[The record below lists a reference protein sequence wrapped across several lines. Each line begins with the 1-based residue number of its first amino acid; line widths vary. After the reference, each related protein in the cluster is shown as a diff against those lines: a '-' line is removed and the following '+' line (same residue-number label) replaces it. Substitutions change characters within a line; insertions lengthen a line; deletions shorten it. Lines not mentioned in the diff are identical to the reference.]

1 MAMRVRIDKESEVPI
16 CKQLSE
22 QIVFLIA
29 TGSLRAGEALPS
41 VRQMALRHKIH
52 ANTVSEAYK
61 DLAQRHWL
69 KRHRGKKMVVRPF
82 DDLDH
87 PVETLD
93 DLIDDAIRM
102 ALERGHTLQELRKR
116 VRERLL
122 IVPPDHVLIIED
134 EPGMRRLLLQ
144 ELSDMLPLLA
154 VEAISPDKLLANQG
168 PVIGALVVTLP
179 GRVWNLMA
187 GNPSSLLPRGH
198 PLLAVAPSGVDAH
211 LDHIRELAEESVI
224 AVASISQ
231 EFLRLARALL
241 APVVGGRHAMEEHL
255 LNEKETKDLSGT
267 DLVFCDTTA
276 RRSIRARRIVP
287 YHLIS
292 SATAQNISDRTASSE
307 G

>member
-1 MAMRVRIDKESEVPI
+1 MKVRIDKASEVPV

-29 TGSLRAGEALPS
+29 TGSLRADDALPS

-69 KRHRGKKMVVRPF
+69 KGHRGKKMAVRPF
-82 DDLDH
+82 DDPGH
-87 PVETLD
+87 PVEDLD
-93 DLIDDAIRM
+93 DLIDDTIRTAIQ
-102 ALERGHTLQELRKR
+102 RGYTLQELRKR
-116 VRERLL
+116 VRERSL

-134 EPGMRRLLLQ
+134 EPGMRRLLRQ
-144 ELSDMLPLLA
+144 ELSDMLPLLTI
-154 VEAISPDKLLANQG
+154 EAISPDKLVGNQG

-179 GRVWNLMA
+179 GRVWNLVA

-241 APVVGGRHAMEEHL
+241 APVVGSRHSMEEHL
-255 LNEKETKDLSGT
+255 LKEKETKDLSGM
-267 DLVFCDTTA
+267 DLVFCDTVTQ
-276 RRSIRARRIVP
+276 RKIRARRIVP

>member
-1 MAMRVRIDKESEVPI
+1 MHIRIDKASDVTV

-29 TGSLRAGEALPS
+29 TGRLKAGDALPS
-41 VRQMALRHKIH
+41 VRQIALRHKIH

-61 DLAQRHWL
+61 DLVQRHWL

-82 DDLDH
+82 DELDH
-87 PVETLD
+87 PIGDLD
-93 DLIDDAIRM
+93 DLIDDTIRT
-102 ALERGHTLQELRKR
+102 ALERGYTLQELRKR

-134 EPGMRRLLLQ
+134 EPGMRRLLRQ
-144 ELSDMLPLLA
+144 ELSDMLPLLTI
-154 VEAISPDKLLANQG
+154 EATSPDKLVGNQG

-179 GRVWNLMA
+179 GRVWNLVA
-187 GNPSSLLPRGH
+187 GNPSLLPRGH
-198 PLLAVAPSGVDAH
+198 PFLAVEPSGVDAH
-211 LDHIRELAEESVI
+211 LDHIRRLAEASVI
-224 AVASISQ
+224 GVASISQ

-241 APVVGGRHAMEEHL
+241 APFVGSRHAMEEHL
-255 LNEKETKDLSGT
+255 LNERQTKDLSGI
-267 DLVFCDTTA
+267 DLVFCDTVA

-292 SATAQNISDRTASSE
+292 GATAQNISYRIASSE
-307 G
+307 D

>member
-1 MAMRVRIDKESEVPI
+1 MHVRIDKDSEVSI
-16 CKQLSE
+16 CRQLSE

-29 TGSLRAGEALPS
+29 TGRLKADDALPS

-61 DLAQRHWL
+61 DLVQRHWL

-82 DDLDH
+82 DDVDH
-87 PVETLD
+87 PVEDLD
-93 DLIDDAIRM
+93 DLIDDTIRT
-102 ALERGHTLQELRKR
+102 AHERGYSLQELRKR

-134 EPGMRRLLLQ
+134 EPGMRRLLHQ
-144 ELSDMLPLLA
+144 ELSDMLPLLT
-154 VEAISPDKLLANQG
+154 VEAISPEKLIGNQG

-179 GRVWNLMA
+179 GRVWNLVA
-187 GNPSSLLPRGH
+187 GNPSLLPRGH
-198 PLLAVAPSGVDAH
+198 PLLAVEASGVDAH
-211 LDHIRELAEESVI
+211 LDQIRKLAEASVI
-224 AVASISQ
+224 GVASISQ

-241 APVVGGRHAMEEHL
+241 APVIGSRHAIEEHL
-255 LNEKETKDLSGT
+255 LNDKETKNLSGM
-267 DLVFCDTTA
+267 DLVFCDTAT

-292 SATAQNISDRTASSE
+292 SATAQNISDRIASSSD
-307 G
+307 

>member
-69 KRHRGKKMVVRPF
+69 KGHRGKKMVVRPF

-179 GRVWNLMA
+179 GRVWNLVA
-187 GNPSSLLPRGH
+187 GNPSLLPRGH
-198 PLLAVAPSGVDAH
+198 PLLAVEPSDVDAH
-211 LDHIRELAEESVI
+211 LCHIRNLAEASVI
-224 AVASISQ
+224 GVASISQ

-241 APVVGGRHAMEEHL
+241 APFIGSRHVMEEYL
-255 LNEKETKDLSGT
+255 LNEKETKRLSSM
-267 DLVFCDTTA
+267 DLVFYDTVA
-276 RRSIRARRIVP
+276 HRNIKARRIVP

-292 SATAQNISDRTASSE
+292 GSTAQKISDRIASSVD
-307 G
+307 

>member
-1 MAMRVRIDKESEVPI
+1 MHIRIDKASDVTV

-29 TGSLRAGEALPS
+29 TGRLKAGDALPS
-41 VRQMALRHKIH
+41 VRQIALRHKIH

-61 DLAQRHWL
+61 DLVQRHWL

-82 DDLDH
+82 DELDH
-87 PVETLD
+87 PIGDLD
-93 DLIDDAIRM
+93 DLIDDTIRT
-102 ALERGHTLQELRKR
+102 ALERGYTLQELRKR

-134 EPGMRRLLLQ
+134 EPGMRRLLRQ
-144 ELSDMLPLLA
+144 ELSDMLPLLTI
-154 VEAISPDKLLANQG
+154 EATSPDKLIGNQG

-179 GRVWNLMA
+179 GRVWNLVA
-187 GNPSSLLPRGH
+187 GNPSLLARGH
-198 PLLAVAPSGVDAH
+198 PLLAVEPSGVDAH
-211 LDHIRELAEESVI
+211 LDHIRRLAEASVI
-224 AVASISQ
+224 GVASISQ

-241 APVVGGRHAMEEHL
+241 APFVGSRHAMEEHL
-255 LNEKETKDLSGT
+255 LNERETKDLSGI
-267 DLVFCDTTA
+267 DLVFCDTVA

-292 SATAQNISDRTASSE
+292 SATAQNISYRIV
-307 G
+307 

>member
-1 MAMRVRIDKESEVPI
+1 MHIRIDKASDVTV

-29 TGSLRAGEALPS
+29 TGRLKAGDALPS
-41 VRQMALRHKIH
+41 VRQIALRHKIH

-61 DLAQRHWL
+61 DLVQRHWL

-82 DDLDH
+82 DELDH
-87 PVETLD
+87 PIGDLD
-93 DLIDDAIRM
+93 DLIDDTIRT
-102 ALERGHTLQELRKR
+102 ALERGYTLQELRKR

-134 EPGMRRLLLQ
+134 EPGMRRLLRQ
-144 ELSDMLPLLA
+144 ELSDMLPLLTI
-154 VEAISPDKLLANQG
+154 EATSPDKLIGNQG

-179 GRVWNLMA
+179 GRVWNLVA
-187 GNPSSLLPRGH
+187 GNPSLLPRGH
-198 PLLAVAPSGVDAH
+198 PLLAVEPSGVDAH
-211 LDHIRELAEESVI
+211 LDHIRRLAEASVI
-224 AVASISQ
+224 GVASISQ

-241 APVVGGRHAMEEHL
+241 APFVGSRHAMEEHL
-255 LNEKETKDLSGT
+255 LNERQTKDLSGI
-267 DLVFCDTTA
+267 DLVFCDTVA

-292 SATAQNISDRTASSE
+292 GATAQNISYRIASSE
-307 G
+307 D

>member
-1 MAMRVRIDKESEVPI
+1 MHIRIDKASDVTV

-29 TGSLRAGEALPS
+29 TGRLKAGDALPS
-41 VRQMALRHKIH
+41 VRQIALRHKIH

-61 DLAQRHWL
+61 DLVQRHWL

-82 DDLDH
+82 DELDH
-87 PVETLD
+87 PIGDLD
-93 DLIDDAIRM
+93 DLIDDTIRT
-102 ALERGHTLQELRKR
+102 ALERGYTLQELRKR

-134 EPGMRRLLLQ
+134 EPGMRRLLRQ
-144 ELSDMLPLLA
+144 ELSDMLPLLTI
-154 VEAISPDKLLANQG
+154 EATSPDKLVGNQG

-179 GRVWNLMA
+179 GRVWNLVA
-187 GNPSSLLPRGH
+187 GTPSLLPRGH
-198 PLLAVAPSGVDAH
+198 PLLAVEPSGVDAH
-211 LDHIRELAEESVI
+211 LDHIRRLAEASVI
-224 AVASISQ
+224 GVASISQ

-241 APVVGGRHAMEEHL
+241 APFVGSRHAMEEHL
-255 LNEKETKDLSGT
+255 LNERETKDLSGI
-267 DLVFCDTTA
+267 DLVFCDTVA

-292 SATAQNISDRTASSE
+292 GATAQNISYRIASSE
-307 G
+307 D

>member
-1 MAMRVRIDKESEVPI
+1 MKVRIDKASEVPV

-29 TGSLRAGEALPS
+29 TGSLRADDALPS

-52 ANTVSEAYK
+52 PNTVSEAYK
-61 DLAQRHWL
+61 DLVQRHWL

-87 PVETLD
+87 PVEDLD
-93 DLIDDAIRM
+93 DLIDDTIRTAIQ
-102 ALERGHTLQELRKR
+102 RGYTLQELRKR
-116 VRERLL
+116 VRERSL

-134 EPGMRRLLLQ
+134 EPGMRWLLRQ
-144 ELSDMLPLLA
+144 ELSDMLPLLTI
-154 VEAISPDKLLANQG
+154 EAISPDKLVGNQG

-179 GRVWNLMA
+179 GRVWNLVA

-255 LNEKETKDLSGT
+255 LNEKKTKDLSGM

-292 SATAQNISDRTASSE
+292 SATAQNISDRIASSE

>member
-1 MAMRVRIDKESEVPI
+1 MKVRIDKASEVPV

-29 TGSLRAGEALPS
+29 TGSLRADDALPS

-52 ANTVSEAYK
+52 PNTVSEAYK
-61 DLAQRHWL
+61 DLVQRHWL

-87 PVETLD
+87 PVEDLD
-93 DLIDDAIRM
+93 DLIDDTIRTAIQ
-102 ALERGHTLQELRKR
+102 RGYTLQELRKR
-116 VRERLL
+116 VRERSL

-134 EPGMRRLLLQ
+134 EPGMRRLLRQ
-144 ELSDMLPLLA
+144 ELSDMLPLLTI
-154 VEAISPDKLLANQG
+154 EATSPDKLVGNQG

-179 GRVWNLMA
+179 GRVWNLVA
-187 GNPSSLLPRGH
+187 GTPSLLPRGH
-198 PLLAVAPSGVDAH
+198 PLLAVEPSGVDAH
-211 LDHIRELAEESVI
+211 LDHIRRLAEASVI
-224 AVASISQ
+224 GVASISQ

-241 APVVGGRHAMEEHL
+241 APFVGSRHAMEEHL
-255 LNEKETKDLSGT
+255 LNERETKDLSGI
-267 DLVFCDTTA
+267 DLVFCDIVA

-292 SATAQNISDRTASSE
+292 SATAQNISYRIASSE
-307 G
+307 D

>member
-1 MAMRVRIDKESEVPI
+1 MHIRIDKASDVTV

-29 TGSLRAGEALPS
+29 TGRLKAGDALPS
-41 VRQMALRHKIH
+41 VRQIALRHKIH

-61 DLAQRHWL
+61 DLVQRHWL

-82 DDLDH
+82 DELDH
-87 PVETLD
+87 PIGDLD
-93 DLIDDAIRM
+93 DLIDDTIRT
-102 ALERGHTLQELRKR
+102 ALERGYTLQELRKR

-134 EPGMRRLLLQ
+134 EPGMRRLLRQ
-144 ELSDMLPLLA
+144 ELSDMLPLLTI
-154 VEAISPDKLLANQG
+154 EATSPDKLVGNQG

-179 GRVWNLMA
+179 GRVWNLVA
-187 GNPSSLLPRGH
+187 GTPSLLPRGH
-198 PLLAVAPSGVDAH
+198 PLLAVEPSGVDAH
-211 LDHIRELAEESVI
+211 LDHIRRLAEASVI
-224 AVASISQ
+224 GVASISQ

-241 APVVGGRHAMEEHL
+241 APFVGSRHAMEEHL
-255 LNEKETKDLSGT
+255 LNERETKDLSGI
-267 DLVFCDTTA
+267 DLVFCDTVA

-292 SATAQNISDRTASSE
+292 SATAQNISYRIASSE
-307 G
+307 D

>member
-1 MAMRVRIDKESEVPI
+1 MLLTITTTDHPATDIGYLLGQNPNRCQSFSIAFGQAHVFYPI
-16 CKQLSE
+16 
-22 QIVFLIA
+22 
-29 TGSLRAGEALPS
+29 AGEDQCAAALLLYIDPVAL
-41 VRQMALRHKIH
+41 VRGRRASAGDLGL
-52 ANTVSEAYK
+52 
-61 DLAQRHWL
+61 LAQY
-69 KRHRGKKMVVRPF
+69 VNDRPYVASSF
-82 DDLDH
+82 LS
-87 PVETLD
+87 V
-93 DLIDDAIRM
+93 AI
-102 ALERGHTLQELRKR
+102 AS
-116 VRERLL
+116 V
-122 IVPPDHVLIIED
+122 
-134 EPGMRRLLLQ
+134 
-144 ELSDMLPLLA
+144 SDMLPLLTI
-154 VEAISPDKLLANQG
+154 EAISPDKLVGNQS

>member
-1 MAMRVRIDKESEVPI
+1 MHIRIDKASDVTV

-29 TGSLRAGEALPS
+29 TGRLKAGDALPS
-41 VRQMALRHKIH
+41 VRQIALRHKIH

-61 DLAQRHWL
+61 DLVQRHWL

-82 DDLDH
+82 DELDH
-87 PVETLD
+87 PIGDLD
-93 DLIDDAIRM
+93 DLIDDTIRT
-102 ALERGHTLQELRKR
+102 ALERGYTLQELRKR

-134 EPGMRRLLLQ
+134 EPGMRRLLRQ
-144 ELSDMLPLLA
+144 ELSDMLPLLTI
-154 VEAISPDKLLANQG
+154 EATSPDKLVGNQG

-179 GRVWNLMA
+179 GRVWNLVA
-187 GNPSSLLPRGH
+187 GNPSLLPRGH
-198 PLLAVAPSGVDAH
+198 PLLAVEPSGVDAH
-211 LDHIRELAEESVI
+211 LDHIRRLAEASVI
-224 AVASISQ
+224 GVASISQ

-241 APVVGGRHAMEEHL
+241 APFVGSRHAMEEHL
-255 LNEKETKDLSGT
+255 LNERQTKDLSGI
-267 DLVFCDTTA
+267 DLVFCDTVA

-292 SATAQNISDRTASSE
+292 GATAQNISYRIASSE
-307 G
+307 D